1 MSAMNKPG
9 TKSRSR
15 RSRRSRRTRG
25 KSKNATPAN
34 VKESPKESP
43 KNLKESPKNL
53 KESPKNLKESPKE
66 SPKNL
71 KESPK
76 ESPQG
81 RKGLLPYEMKLTEYL
96 NHEEPEFWKPL
107 FKENEMFALRKH
119 LHGLMRK
126 DCEPVKSGW
135 KSNWTTCA
143 MVKEIIPCYSIPKTG
158 RPYFPPEGGGVYGI
172 SSNDFSKMNVILCT
186 SLLLF
191 GTISHRMANQPY
203 TFLLKG
209 GKAIQLVLSKIQE
222 SMNAPNPIHISDYE
236 SEDIDI
242 LIRPLLYKPYDREE
256 IKNLAGHL
264 ASLLKWFVDIEDIH
278 CKVAIQPPEESKF
291 NPNIYKLSYP
301 IPNTKAFKA
310 LSDIDFKDLDEE
322 AKVYYSRCIQH
333 KSSID
338 LDSELDIDLTFKCP
352 SHMSQLNE
360 KLYYYS
366 KYVVLHHRDHPEDGL
381 TKIEHERFLDK
392 FKRAILALNNGLQKQ
407 KHPKV
412 SDIELKQL
420 EIDFIVTKLKALD
433 IPGIN
438 QELAKDLL
446 TQGVNLPELNGEN
459 RMQIQSGK
467 DLSPKTMKVV
477 KEYILQQIM
486 HKLYP

>member
-1 MSAMNKPG
+1 
-9 TKSRSR
+9 
-15 RSRRSRRTRG
+15 
-25 KSKNATPAN
+25 
-34 VKESPKESP
+34 V
-43 KNLKESPKNL
+43 
-53 KESPKNLKESPKE
+53 NLKESPKE

-76 ESPQG
+76 GSPKELKESPKGSPKESPKGSPKELKESPKGSPQR
-81 RKGLLPYEMKLTEYL
+81 RKGLLPYEMKLTKYL

-119 LHGLMRK
+119 LHVLMRE
-126 DCEPVKSGW
+126 DCKPVKSGW
-135 KSNWTTCA
+135 KSDWTTCA
-143 MVKEIIPCYSIPKTG
+143 MLKEIIPSYFIPKSTRG
-158 RPYFPPEGGGVYGI
+158 YYPPEGGVYGI

-186 SLLLF
+186 SLLLL
-191 GTISHRMANQPY
+191 GTISHRMSNQPY

-222 SMNAPNPIHISDYE
+222 SMNAPNQIHVPDYE

-264 ASLLKWFVDIEDIH
+264 ASLLKWFVDIEDID

-322 AKVYYSRCIQH
+322 EKVYYSRCIQH
-333 KSSID
+333 KSSLD
-338 LDSELDIDLTFKCP
+338 LDENLDIDLTFKCP
-352 SHMSQLNE
+352 SLMSQLNE

-381 TKIEHERFLDK
+381 TKIEHQRFLDK
-392 FKRAILALNNGLQKQ
+392 FKRAILALNYGLQKQ

-412 SDIELKQL
+412 SVIELKQL
-420 EIDFIVTKLKALD
+420 EIDFIVTKLKTLD

-438 QELAKDLL
+438 QELAKDLIS
-446 TQGVNLPELNGEN
+446 QGVNLPELNGEN
-459 RMQIQSGK
+459 RMQIESGK